1 MKSYDLRFL
10 FQIWC
15 DFSRLFVWLRN
26 IHVTLGKSKKRHYQK
41 YTLGENRARREYGAN
56 YEPPKPG
63 ELISRQ
69 ALEIKRA
76 ANKAKNRNYWERKA
90 RAI

>member
-1 MKSYDLRFL
+1 MTQLSQAAREA
-10 FQIWC
+10 Q
-15 DFSRLFVWLRN
+15 N
-26 IHVTLGKSKKRHYQK
+26 HYQK
-41 YTLGENRARREYGAN
+41 YTLWENRARREYGAN

-90 RAI
+90 KAI